1 MTHIGAADVAGLE
14 AATHT
19 LRALDYEH
27 GGGACADAVLAQL
40 STGRRLLGGIASTE
54 IRTRLHVALADLH
67 NLAGWIL
74 FDLGRAEAA
83 RSHFDSALE
92 LALAAGNDS
101 LAANVHYR
109 LGRVFLHHNAFGAA
123 LREFEASGQ
132 AAAGSGLE
140 LAIVDANLAWTH
152 AKMGSSTD
160 ATRLLARA
168 QEGFAEA
175 DIAAAPDWAR
185 FFTANDL
192 VAMAGTVHADLAE
205 AGELSHV
212 EEAVPALSEAVEG
225 YPEDMARSRVFC
237 LISLSTASF
246 LAGEVEEGVEVGHT
260 AVREAI
266 PIRSVRTADRMRPLL
281 RVARGCGEAR
291 GLVELIEEFGAS
303 A

>member
-1 MTHIGAADVAGLE
+1 MADVAGLE

-27 GGGACADAVLAQL
+27 GGGACAAAVLAQL

-54 IRTRLHVALADLH
+54 VRTRLHVALADLH

-92 LALAAGNDS
+92 LAIEAGNDS

-109 LGRVFLHHNAFGAA
+109 LGRVFLHHNAFDEA

-152 AKMGSSTD
+152 AKTGAS
-160 ATRLLARA
+160 AEAVALLARA
-168 QEGFAEA
+168 QENFAAA
-175 DIAAAPDWAR
+175 DAGSAPDWAR

-192 VAMAGTVHADLAE
+192 VAMVGTVHADLVE
-205 AGELSHV
+205 AGELEHV
-212 EEAVPALSEAVEG
+212 EHAVTALSEAVEG

-237 LISLSTASF
+237 LISLSTTSF
-246 LAGEVEEGVEVGHT
+246 LAGEVEEAVDLGHT
-260 AVREAI
+260 AVRGRS
-266 PIRSVRTADRMRPLL
+266 PSVRPAPPI
-281 RVARGCGEAR
+281 A
-291 GLVELIEEFGAS
+291 
-303 A
+303 

>member
-1 MTHIGAADVAGLE
+1 
-14 AATHT
+14 
-19 LRALDYEH
+19 
-27 GGGACADAVLAQL
+27 ADAVLAQL

-83 RSHFDSALE
+83 RAHFDSALE
-92 LALAAGNDS
+92 LAVEAGNDS

-109 LGRVFLHHNAFGAA
+109 LGRVFLHHGALREA

-132 AAAGSGLE
+132 VAAGSGLE

-152 AKMGSSTD
+152 AKMGASSD

-168 QEGFAEA
+168 RENFAEA
-175 DIAAAPDWAR
+175 DAGAAPDWAR

-192 VAMAGTVHADLAE
+192 VAMVGTVHADLAE
-205 AGELSHV
+205 AGDLAHV
-212 EEAVPALSEAVEG
+212 EDAAPALLEAIDG

-237 LISLSTASF
+237 LISLSTTSF
-246 LAGEVEEGVEVGHT
+246 LAGEVEEGIELGRT

-266 PIRSVRTADRMRPLL
+266 PIRSARTADRMRPLL
-281 RVARGCGEAR
+281 RVAREHDGAR
-291 GLVELIEEFGAS
+291 GLVELIEEFGAT